1 MTEKKAKRWAGE
13 LLLVWMVLYNWYRF
27 DYYNEKSILG
37 TVLHGCGKLL
47 HIPMKRA
54 YGFYE
59 KLCKRNDE
67 KPTRFVCDTVFIRYL
82 EKNTWERSWF
92 DAVVYLPF
100 ENRIIPAP
108 TGFDGRL
115 RTEYWDYM
123 KPSKAPTMHGG
134 LILEPDV
141 SYVEYLKEK
150 MPRQK

>member
-59 KLCKRNDE
+59 KLCKRYDE
-67 KPTRFVCDTVFIRYL
+67 KPLCLRYGVYTVSG
-82 EKNTWERSWF
+82 EK
-92 DAVVYLPF
+92 
-100 ENRIIPAP
+100 
-108 TGFDGRL
+108 
-115 RTEYWDYM
+115 YM
-123 KPSKAPTMHGG
+123 GAE
-134 LILEPDV
+134 LV
-141 SYVEYLKEK
+141 
-150 MPRQK
+150 

>member
-59 KLCKRNDE
+59 KLCKRYDE

-92 DAVVYLPF
+92 DAVVYLPLK
-100 ENRIIPAP
+100 
-108 TGFDGRL
+108 TGLFR
-115 RTEYWDYM
+115 
-123 KPSKAPTMHGG
+123 
-134 LILEPDV
+134 
-141 SYVEYLKEK
+141 
-150 MPRQK
+150 PRQALTAGCGRSTGIT

>member
-1 MTEKKAKRWAGE
+1 
-13 LLLVWMVLYNWYRF
+13 
-27 DYYNEKSILG
+27 
-37 TVLHGCGKLL
+37 
-47 HIPMKRA
+47 MKRA

-59 KLCKRNDE
+59 KLCKRYDE

-100 ENRIIPAP
+100 ENWIIPAP

-150 MPRQK
+150 YSQIYQL